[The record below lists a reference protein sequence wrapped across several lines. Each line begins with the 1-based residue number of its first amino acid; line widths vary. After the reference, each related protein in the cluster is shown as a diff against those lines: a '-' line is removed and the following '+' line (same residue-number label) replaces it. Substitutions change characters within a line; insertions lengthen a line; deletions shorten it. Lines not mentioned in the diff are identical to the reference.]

1 MLARRFALPLALL
14 LAVAGIAG
22 AVYAQLES
30 GDRGIPPLDSSGTL
44 EIGGIHVDVGGTD
57 ANAARYA
64 GWRIAQR
71 QGFKAL
77 WAKMHNAPIE
87 QAPNLPDSTLDD
99 IVSSINVEHEQIGP
113 NRYIAELG
121 VLFDRAR
128 AAPFLGV
135 EGGEVRR
142 SVPMLLIPI
151 TVSAGT
157 ETTVELKNAWQ
168 RSWAEFRT
176 SQSSIDYV
184 RVSGLGV
191 DPMLVN
197 ASQTDRPGRGWWRN
211 IIDLYGAADVL
222 VAEVQ
227 LQRLYPG
234 GPARA
239 RFIAHHGPDNEI
251 VGGFTLTTQSSAG
264 IKAMMDEGVRRM
276 DELYSTALAGG
287 RLGRDSSLNLP
298 APPPL
303 PVEEKPLEV
312 KPTNLGNSYQVQI
325 NSGGDVNIYNFA
337 MAHLRTMGG
346 IDSATPQ
353 LINPTG
359 VSYVLVAYHGSIGE
373 LAGALG
379 GRGWIVETAGGNVVK
394 MRSAS
399 GKPPP
404 LPPPP
409 AAAPKPT
416 PPAAQPK
423 PGQPPPQQPQQG
435 RQQ

>member
-1 MLARRFALPLALL
+1 
-14 LAVAGIAG
+14 
-22 AVYAQLES
+22 
-30 GDRGIPPLDSSGTL
+30 
-44 EIGGIHVDVGGTD
+44 
-57 ANAARYA
+57 
-64 GWRIAQR
+64 
-71 QGFKAL
+71 
-77 WAKMHNAPIE
+77 
-87 QAPNLPDSTLDD
+87 
-99 IVSSINVEHEQIGP
+99 
-113 NRYIAELG
+113 
-121 VLFDRAR
+121 
-128 AAPFLGV
+128 
-135 EGGEVRR
+135 
-142 SVPMLLIPI
+142 
-151 TVSAGT
+151 
-157 ETTVELKNAWQ
+157 
-168 RSWAEFRT
+168 
-176 SQSSIDYV
+176 
-184 RVSGLGV
+184 
-191 DPMLVN
+191 
-197 ASQTDRPGRGWWRN
+197 
-211 IIDLYGAADVL
+211 
-222 VAEVQ
+222 
-227 LQRLYPG
+227 
-234 GPARA
+234 
-239 RFIAHHGPDNEI
+239 
-251 VGGFTLTTQSSAG
+251 
-264 IKAMMDEGVRRM
+264 
-276 DELYSTALAGG
+276 
-287 RLGRDSSLNLP
+287 
-298 APPPL
+298 
-303 PVEEKPLEV
+303 V